1 MTCILRGSIKLLGS
15 KSGRQ
20 LPKPQGEMPMAR
32 MGHDAR
38 VGSSGG
44 CLSQTPSPPTP
55 VAEEAEAI
63 RVGFSGTYCSRS
75 QDERPSSHLGK
86 LLLSTGSVATPS
98 SLVCG
103 GVSE

>member
-1 MTCILRGSIKLLGS
+1 
-15 KSGRQ
+15 
-20 LPKPQGEMPMAR
+20 MAR

-103 GVSE
+103 GCLSDSGKENLFRTAQADTNTA